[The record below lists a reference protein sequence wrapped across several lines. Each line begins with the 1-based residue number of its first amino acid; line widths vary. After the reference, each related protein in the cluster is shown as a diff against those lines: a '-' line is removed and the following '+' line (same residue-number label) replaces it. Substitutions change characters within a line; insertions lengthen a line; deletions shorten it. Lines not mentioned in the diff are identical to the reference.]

1 MSLRARLVLV
11 VLALIAVGLVA
22 SDVATATLL
31 RSYFLGRLD
40 ARLEETGTFAARL
53 LSDDAPV
60 GPPAGVALGAGRVP
74 QGDTPDVQAARI
86 DPSGRVVKTLEGPFS
101 SASDAFG
108 SLPQGPLSRARAGAT
123 VRFESTSHS
132 GRYRGLVEPIVG
144 THDVAVVVS
153 PLGGVEGTMRRLY
166 WIEGIATGV
175 LLLLA
180 GALALWL
187 VRVGLRPLVHIA
199 DTADAVAS
207 GDVDRRV
214 DIRGGYE
221 VTRLGR
227 ALNSAFDA
235 RAASEQ
241 TLREFIS
248 DASHELRTPLT
259 SIRGYA
265 ELLRAG
271 ALHGEEER
279 GRAAARIEHEAA
291 RMGVLVDNLLSLARL
306 DEGRPL
312 ELADVDLTV
321 LAADAVNDA
330 RAVEPDRPITLVVR
344 DPVYVVGDETTLRQV
359 LANLLANARQ
369 HTPPGT
375 AVEVSVSADSTTARI
390 DVVDD
395 GPGIE
400 PSSRVR
406 VFDRFWRGK
415 DGRQQSSDGSG
426 LGLAIVAAVSAAHGG
441 TARVEVAGGSMRGA
455 HFRVELPASPA
466 RG

>member
-31 RSYFLGRLD
+31 RSYFLGRVD
-40 ARLEETGTFAARL
+40 KRLEQTGTFVALL
-53 LSDDAPV
+53 LSDDAPLRPPV
-60 GPPAGVALGAGRVP
+60 GVPRGAGRVP
-74 QGDTPDVQAARI
+74 QGDTPEVQAARI
-86 DPSGRVVKTLEGPFS
+86 DASGRVVRTLAGPFS
-101 SASDAFG
+101 STSDAFS
-108 SLPQGPLSRARAGAT
+108 SLPQGPLRRARAGAT

-144 THDVAVVVS
+144 SRDVAVVVS
-153 PLGGVEGTMRRLY
+153 PLGSVEGTMRRLY
-166 WIEGIATGV
+166 WIEGIATSV

-221 VTRLGR
+221 VARLGR

-235 RAASEQ
+235 RAGSEQ

-271 ALHGEEER
+271 AL
-279 GRAAARIEHEAA
+279 
-291 RMGVLVDNLLSLARL
+291 S
-306 DEGRPL
+306 EGAPR
-312 ELADVDLTV
+312 
-321 LAADAVNDA
+321 
-330 RAVEPDRPITLVVR
+330 
-344 DPVYVVGDETTLRQV
+344 
-359 LANLLANARQ
+359 
-369 HTPPGT
+369 
-375 AVEVSVSADSTTARI
+375 
-390 DVVDD
+390 
-395 GPGIE
+395 
-400 PSSRVR
+400 SRESR
-406 VFDRFWRGK
+406 
-415 DGRQQSSDGSG
+415 
-426 LGLAIVAAVSAAHGG
+426 
-441 TARVEVAGGSMRGA
+441 
-455 HFRVELPASPA
+455 
-466 RG
+466 